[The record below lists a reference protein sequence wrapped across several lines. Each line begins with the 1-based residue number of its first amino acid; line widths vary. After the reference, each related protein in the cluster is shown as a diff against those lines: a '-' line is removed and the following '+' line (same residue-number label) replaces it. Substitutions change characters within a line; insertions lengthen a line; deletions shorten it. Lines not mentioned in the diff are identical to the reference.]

1 MSEASRATVC
11 GKYSRPVILMKGVRN
26 TKGGQNSI
34 IVPVLLSRRLSVPNR
49 SLDGLPVAEV
59 VLRAIRGRSIPRADV
74 FKGER

>member
-1 MSEASRATVC
+1 MFEGSRTTVC
-11 GKYSRPVILMKGVRN
+11 GKCSRLVILMKGVGN
-26 TKGGQNSI
+26 TEGEQNSK

-59 VLRAIRGRSIPRADV
+59 ILRAIRGRSIPSADV